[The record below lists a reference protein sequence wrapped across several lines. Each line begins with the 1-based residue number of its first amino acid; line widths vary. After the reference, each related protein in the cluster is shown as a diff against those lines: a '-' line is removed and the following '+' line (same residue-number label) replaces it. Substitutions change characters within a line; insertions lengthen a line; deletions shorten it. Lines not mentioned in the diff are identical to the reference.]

1 MCEDEP
7 DFSRRTILAAHS
19 DSKAVLK
26 SAKMKA
32 GKKRKLGKV
41 YRVSLARQKGLTSLD
56 YFAIMIEH

>member
-1 MCEDEP
+1 M
-7 DFSRRTILAAHS
+7 AAHS

-41 YRVSLARQKGLTSLD
+41 YRVSLARQKGLTSLN